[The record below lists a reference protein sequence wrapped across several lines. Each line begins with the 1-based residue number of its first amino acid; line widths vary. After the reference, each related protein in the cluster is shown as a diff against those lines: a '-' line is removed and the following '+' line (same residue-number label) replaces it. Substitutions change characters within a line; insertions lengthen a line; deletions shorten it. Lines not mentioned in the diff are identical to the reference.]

1 MVRWATCKCSFLQAP
16 QGHPLPQ
23 EQRQSPE
30 GSLNQSVAPIYLN
43 SPSCEG
49 HAKMH
54 IRLWGTY
61 VFTLLQTNGFVH
73 ARQAFCHWATSQPSW
88 DFFQH
93 CGSFLSVPRL
103 QTGEF
108 HGTAMSLIIRNR
120 LERTQFRNSFTMCT
134 YLNNRNSNVFL
145 MPAWYFAESRCL
157 TTAKRKRKR
166 KCKLWAYQSPAQI
179 NHF

>member
-1 MVRWATCKCSFLQAP
+1 MLLPPGSTRTSTAPGTEAESKVETQPICSTHFSQ
-16 QGHPLPQ
+16 HP
-23 EQRQSPE
+23 
-30 GSLNQSVAPIYLN
+30 
-43 SPSCEG
+43 
-49 HAKMH
+49 KMH

-61 VFTLLQTNGFVH
+61 VFALLQTNGFVH
-73 ARQAFCHWATSQPSW
+73 ARQAFRHWATSQASW

-108 HGTAMSLIIRNR
+108 QGTVMSLIIKNCLARI
-120 LERTQFRNSFTMCT
+120 QFRNSFTMCT

-145 MPAWYFAESRCL
+145 MPAWYLAESHCL
-157 TTAKRKRKR
+157 TTTKRKRKR
-166 KCKLWAYQSPAQI
+166 KCKLWAYQSPTQI